1 MLNQVFNHTYKSTT
15 MNKILP
21 VITAIALTGLAF
33 TACGQNNN
41 KKTNAEMKTL
51 VAYFSATGTTKAAA
65 QQLAKDLQTN
75 VRYISAVVRVQFH
88 TNYSTFVNR
97 YRVEEAMSILTDQ
110 RYSERTIE
118 EVGDMVGFAHRQS
131 FHTAFL
137 KHVGMTPNAYRSQY
151 EVQLSFAKAKK

>member
-1 MLNQVFNHTYKSTT
+1 MVASRIEIQGKKETSYRKLVRPRLMDELKDG
-15 MNKILP
+15 ILEQL
-21 VITAIALTGLAF
+21 VV
-33 TACGQNNN
+33 
-41 KKTNAEMKTL
+41 KKKYRDCNYT
-51 VAYFSATGTTKAAA
+51 A

-151 EVQLSFAKAKK
+151 EVQLSFANAKK